1 MDGSE
6 GPRGHAGAP
15 SPPRCCPATRPQL
28 AARVSCDRAGT
39 DARTVTWRVQTA
51 IYCELRHVK
60 NKKIQ
65 PTKYWAFLSCE
76 NLVQGSPTLQ
86 VYKAPVEY
94 CFAKQRLQPK
104 NGSRLSVT
112 LSAA

>member
-1 MDGSE
+1 
-6 GPRGHAGAP
+6 
-15 SPPRCCPATRPQL
+15 
-28 AARVSCDRAGT
+28 
-39 DARTVTWRVQTA
+39 VQTA